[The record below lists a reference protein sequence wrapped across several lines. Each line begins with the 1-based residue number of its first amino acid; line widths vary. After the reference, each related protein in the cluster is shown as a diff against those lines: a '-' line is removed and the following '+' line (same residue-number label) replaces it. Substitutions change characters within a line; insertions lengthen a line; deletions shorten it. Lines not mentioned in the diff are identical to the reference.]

1 MASASE
7 TNSDSSSPN
16 PNSFFNT
23 KNQDMGKSMPMMDT
37 FTDFSMVAV
46 YKKKGE
52 MKFVHIKSEKFIGK
66 FTILIFMDD
75 KLSELEIDE
84 WKDFSNHVNDFKQA
98 GAYVVGVC
106 TDSHISMRAMMMS
119 SFPDIAF
126 PIISDRDG
134 DFSRAF
140 GVLKLTNGKFGAA
153 RALVILD
160 TEGRMVHLALNN
172 ENTRSYP
179 DKVME
184 LIKHLKDEYLGIS
197 SESASWSSVVSN
209 EGNKS
214 AHVVPVEKSES
225 IRDTKASNLEN
236 EEAQA
241 TETGTMDT
249 QDPEVKKED
258 KNSDVEEASNDK
270 KSQVSAKS
278 RSKDHTKPSD
288 HNWIEAGAPLSQD

>member
-1 MASASE
+1 MSSTSE
-7 TNSDSSSPN
+7 KNSDSSSPT
-16 PNSFFNT
+16 STFFGN
-23 KNQDMGKSMPMMDT
+23 KNEDMGKSMPMMET
-37 FTDFSMVAV
+37 FTNYSMVAV

-52 MKFVHIKSEKFIGK
+52 IKFVNVKSEKFVGK

-84 WKDFSNHVNDFKQA
+84 WKDFSNHVSDFKKA

-119 SFPDIAF
+119 AFPDIAF

-140 GVLKLTNGKFGAA
+140 GVLKLTDGKFGAA

-160 TEGRMVHLALNN
+160 TEGRMVHLTMNN

-179 DKVME
+179 NKVME
-184 LIKHLKDEYLGIS
+184 LIKHLNVKDVSTANDESPGTSSIS
-197 SESASWSSVVSN
+197 LSSAIIKEEIQS
-209 EGNKS
+209 
-214 AHVVPVEKSES
+214 
-225 IRDTKASNLEN
+225 DLKASKLEAVK
-236 EEAQA
+236 AQDP
-241 TETGTMDT
+241 ETGIKDIKEK
-249 QDPEVKKED
+249 DPEVKKEN
-258 KNSDVEEASNDK
+258 KNTDVEEAINDK

-278 RSKDHTKPSD
+278 KSEDHTKPSD
-288 HNWIEAGAPLSQD
+288 HNWIQAGAPLSQD

>member
-1 MASASE
+1 
-7 TNSDSSSPN
+7 
-16 PNSFFNT
+16 
-23 KNQDMGKSMPMMDT
+23 MGKSMPMMDT

-153 RALVILD
+153 KALVILD
-160 TEGRMVHLALNN
+160 TDVRMVHLAL
-172 ENTRSYP
+172 R
-179 DKVME
+179 VF
-184 LIKHLKDEYLGIS
+184 L
-197 SESASWSSVVSN
+197 
-209 EGNKS
+209 
-214 AHVVPVEKSES
+214 
-225 IRDTKASNLEN
+225 
-236 EEAQA
+236 
-241 TETGTMDT
+241 
-249 QDPEVKKED
+249 
-258 KNSDVEEASNDK
+258 
-270 KSQVSAKS
+270 
-278 RSKDHTKPSD
+278 
-288 HNWIEAGAPLSQD
+288 